1 MSIKITN
8 IIYMGTASFGIPT
21 LKVINENFNLSA
33 IITNYDK
40 PSGRGLK
47 IKNSPVKDYAIKN
60 KISFF
65 QPKNLKDTDFI
76 NIINQLNPDFI
87 IVVAF
92 RMIPKSIWEIPK
104 FGTINLHAS
113 LLPDYRGS
121 APINWVIINGERETG
136 VTVFFINKKIDEGDI
151 INKKK
156 ISISEDETAGSL
168 HDKLMKEGAE
178 LLKDSIKNIFTKNI
192 KREIQKITIKDIKAP
207 KIKKKDCFI
216 DFDLDDKNII
226 QLIKGLSPYPGARII
241 HNKKVFKIIDAK
253 NTNNYVA
260 EIGLNQIE
268 DKIILNNND
277 RESIQITKIQE
288 EGKKILNVK
297 EYLKGNK
304 L

>member
-1 MSIKITN
+1 MKKNN
-8 IIYMGTASFGIPT
+8 IIFMGTPDFAVES
-21 LKVINENFNLSA
+21 LKVLIKS
-33 IITNYDK
+33 NYNILGVVTATDK
-40 PSGRGLK
+40 KRGRGK
-47 IKNSPVKDYAIKN
+47 KISFSPIKNFAIKN
-60 KISFF
+60 NIPIY
-65 QPKNLKDTDFI
+65 QPKNLKSEEFI
-76 NIINQLNPDFI
+76 NLMKKIKPDLLV
-87 IVVAF
+87 VVAF
-92 RMIPKSIWEIPK
+92 RMLPKILINIPKYGS
-104 FGTINLHAS
+104 INLHAS
-113 LLPDYRGS
+113 LLPNYRGA

-253 NTNNYVA
+253 NTNNYIA